1 MRPEVS
7 VVVPVYNEA
16 DNVGP
21 LAAEIKAALAGR
33 EFELIFVDDGSNDDT
48 AGHCEAL
55 GWVRVLRH
63 PLNRGQSAATITGIG
78 AAQGDVIVT
87 LDGDGQN
94 DPAAIPTLLVALND
108 HDAAQGIRS
117 RRNDSLWRRLG
128 SRVAWLVR
136 NLVVRDGIK
145 DIGCSLRAFPR
156 DAALM
161 LPQFNGLHR
170 LMPAIFVFMGMKV
183 AQVPTNHRPRT
194 AGVSKYG
201 NLKRGAR
208 GIVDLMGLYWLK
220 RRVYRYER
228 ENRVARP

>member
-1 MRPEVS
+1 MPAVS
-7 VVVPVYNEA
+7 VIIPVYNEA

-21 LAAEIKAALAGR
+21 LAEEVRAALAGR
-33 EFELIFVDDGSNDDT
+33 DFELIFVDDGSSDGT
-48 AGHCEAL
+48 PQRCEVL
-55 GWVRVLRH
+55 GWVRLLKHER
-63 PLNRGQSAATITGIG
+63 NRGQSAATITGIL
-78 AAQGDVIVT
+78 AATGDVIVT

-94 DPAAIPTLLVALND
+94 DPAAIPALLDALND

-136 NLVVRDGIK
+136 NIVVRDGIK

-170 LMPAIFVFMGMKV
+170 LMPAVFVFMGMKV

-228 ENRVARP
+228 NNHATRQ

>member
-1 MRPEVS
+1 MPAVS
-7 VVVPVYNEA
+7 VVIPVFNEA

-21 LAAEIKAALAGR
+21 LAEEVRAALAGQD
-33 EFELIFVDDGSNDDT
+33 FELIFVDDGSIDGT
-48 AGHCEAL
+48 AARCEAL

-63 PLNRGQSAATITGIG
+63 ERNRGQSAATITGLH
-78 AAQGDVIVT
+78 AAKGDIIVT

-94 DPAAIPTLLVALND
+94 DPAAIPALLEALKS

-156 DAALM
+156 EAALM

-208 GIVDLMGLYWLK
+208 GLVDLMGLYWLK
-220 RRVYRYER
+220 RRVYRYESGKKP
-228 ENRVARP
+228 AGP